1 MNNLCDKI
9 LEKQKLRKDMMDLGL
24 ICTIM
29 GPTGPMGPMGP
40 QGIQGEKGDQGPS
53 FPASIESMFYTSYE
67 DTKLEGELTIA
78 SPWLIPNPSDYFEV
92 INDNEVLVKPGIYE
106 ITLSGLI
113 SGADNAHGGHFYLQ
127 DENGSEFRA
136 LSFSFPQSNGTYHH
150 FYQTT
155 LLRFEDDTK
164 LSVNTIILGGTAASN
179 VEFSNVNLMIK
190 KILYD
195 L

>member
-1 MNNLCDKI
+1 M
-9 LEKQKLRKDMMDLGL
+9 E
-24 ICTIM
+24 
-29 GPTGPMGPMGP
+29 
-40 QGIQGEKGDQGPS
+40 GPS
-53 FPASIESMFYTSYE
+53 FPASVEAMFYTSYV

-92 INDNEVLVKPGIYE
+92 VNENEVLVKPGIYE

-136 LSFSFPQSNGTYHH
+136 LSFSFPQSNGKYAQ

-155 LLRFEDDTK
+155 LLRFEEDTK
-164 LSVNTIILGGTAASN
+164 LSVNTIILGGASASN

>member
-1 MNNLCDKI
+1 
-9 LEKQKLRKDMMDLGL
+9 MMDLGL
-24 ICTIM
+24 ICTVM
-29 GPTGPMGPMGP
+29 GPTGPTGATGP
-40 QGIQGEKGDQGPS
+40 QGIQGETGLKGDPGPEGPS
-53 FPASIESMFYTSYE
+53 FPASVEAMFYTSFV
-67 DTKLEGELTIA
+67 DTKEEGLLTIS

-92 INDNEVLVKPGIYE
+92 VNDNEVLVKPGIYE

-136 LSFSFPQSNGTYHH
+136 LSFSFPQSNGKYAQ

-155 LLRFEDDTK
+155 LLRFEEDTK
-164 LSVNTIILGGTAASN
+164 LSVNTIILGGAAASN